1 MTPTELLNQVEAH
14 GGALHLA
21 GDRLKVRAPQPLPAP
36 VMEAVRSHREDLRQ
50 HLHQAEIQAAAIAE
64 AHGFTIAEL
73 AESCGD
79 EWGYLRARPAI
90 LEPVA
95 AALAARRAI
104 DRGEIPAG
112 WNDTL
117 HCPACGPV
125 PIWPGGGEITDA
137 LGCPWCL
144 RRARA

>member
-1 MTPTELLNQVEAH
+1 
-14 GGALHLA
+14 
-21 GDRLKVRAPQPLPAP
+21 
-36 VMEAVRSHREDLRQ
+36 MEAVRSHREDLRQ

-64 AHGFTIAEL
+64 AHGFTVSEL
-73 AESCGD
+73 AEACGE

-112 WNDTL
+112 WTDTL

-125 PIWPGGGEITDA
+125 PIWPGGGEIADA
-137 LGCPWCL
+137 LGCPWC
-144 RRARA
+144 RRRGQGLPTPHPNR